1 MGIFEM
7 GKKRWYII
15 KKIKNQII
23 LVLIEHSRIIYD
35 VISNLGAYYT
45 LWEEDYEFNKRKIK
59 EKRIKMQFL
68 EEDADEIKIRLI
80 QKYSE
85 AGTHG
90 LGGFLTLILRMDD
103 IINPVLEFVDI
114 LAYLNYKI
122 DEEIKKRYKKLIN
135 YLLEMASLLKITIKN
150 FLYNPKEVFNNTTH
164 THEIENNIDLI
175 FLEFL
180 NYIYD
185 NPDIKIRTV
194 LKIRDSIMVLEK
206 LSNQIHDISDLIRVL
221 LYQ

>member
-1 MGIFEM
+1 MSNIWN

-23 LVLIEHSRIIYD
+23 LVVIEHSRIIYD

-45 LWEEDYEFNKRKIK
+45 LWEEDYEFNKRKL
-59 EKRIKMQFL
+59 EQKRIKMQFL

-85 AGTHG
+85 VGTHG
-90 LGGFLTLILRMDD
+90 LGGFLALILRMDD
-103 IINPVLEFVDI
+103 MINPILEFVDI
-114 LAYLNYKI
+114 IAYLNYNI
-122 DEEIKKRYKKLIN
+122 DDEVKKRYKKLIN
-135 YLLEMASLLKITIKN
+135 YLLEMVDLLKITIKN
-150 FLYNPKEVFNNTTH
+150 LLYNPKEVFNNTTQI
-164 THEIENNIDLI
+164 HEIENVIDVI

-180 NYIYD
+180 NYLYD
-185 NPDIKIRTV
+185 NPDIQIRTV
-194 LKIRDSIMVLEK
+194 LKIRDSIIVLEK
-206 LSNQIHDISDLIRVL
+206 LSNQIHDIADSIRVL